1 LNYRKL
7 EARDSAAVQRV
18 VLDCPPLTL
27 HTPYT
32 YWVIL
37 SRSADLCV
45 GAFEDGDLIAMALT
59 IPTLNGRAFVW
70 QIAVRAQFRG
80 RRISH
85 HLLEQV
91 WQAAKHAGLDS
102 LEATIGSD
110 NKASAAAFSAFAE
123 SKGLALQ
130 AVGNATPCDADSSV
144 VDPEI
149 EYRIYLP

>member
-1 LNYRKL
+1 MADRC
-7 EARDSAAVQRV
+7 ARPVS
-18 VLDCPPLTL
+18 
-27 HTPYT
+27 
-32 YWVIL
+32 W
-37 SRSADLCV
+37 SS
-45 GAFEDGDLIAMALT
+45 
-59 IPTLNGRAFVW
+59 N
-70 QIAVRAQFRG
+70 
-80 RRISH
+80 
-85 HLLEQV
+85 
-91 WQAAKHAGLDS
+91 HAGLDS